1 MFNIVESGFSYKVDK
16 KAVIA
21 FYNAANKIAAGR
33 IKSSD
38 DIPENARGKLV
49 YNLKFEREVDALPG
63 SDKTLLSWVRMLV
76 LLIHGDRKG
85 RKTINKINAFIENT
99 GQKKLA
105 IDIEIDLQVIVENV
119 KDLKKA
125 GKLVRNFI
133 YAMMLPKKRIKD
145 V

>member
-1 MFNIVESGFSYKVDK
+1 MSNIVESDFSYKVDK
-16 KAVIA
+16 KAVKA
-21 FYNAANKIAAGR
+21 FFNAANKLVAGKIR
-33 IKSSD
+33 SSG
-38 DIPENARGKLV
+38 DIPENAKGKLV
-49 YNLKFEREVDALPG
+49 YNLKFKRDG
-63 SDKTLLSWVRMLV
+63 DTLSGRDRV
-76 LLIHGDRKG
+76 LLFEIRRLALLIPGDRKG